1 MIIEDERNTDNASDI
16 EYEQIKETIDVQISH
31 EHIPE
36 FLEFIE
42 RHVNIRDGQ
51 THDSQLQ
58 SYLNYQAHVAISLSI
73 LRIISLIVCF

>member
-16 EYEQIKETIDVQISH
+16 EYEQIKETLDVQISY

-51 THDSQLQ
+51 THDS
-58 SYLNYQAHVAISLSI
+58 
-73 LRIISLIVCF
+73 